1 MTSDDVMRTI
11 FEEAQTIAV
20 VGASHDSDRA
30 GCYIPAYLKK
40 HGYRV
45 IGVNPNIDRFLDE
58 PAYPTLADVPEPIDV
73 VEVFRR
79 PEHTPQVAREAVAV
93 GAKALW
99 LQLGIIN
106 DEARRIAEEAGLVFV
121 QDECMGPQHRR
132 LIGARSTP

>member
-1 MTSDDVMRTI
+1 MTSDNVMRSI
-11 FEEAQTIAV
+11 FEQAQTIAV
-20 VGASHDSDRA
+20 VGASHDSERA

-40 HGYRV
+40 QGYRV
-45 IGVNPNIDRFLDE
+45 IGVNPNIDRFLGE
-58 PAYPTLADVPEPIDV
+58 TAYASLGDIPEPIDV

-79 PEHTPQVAREAVAV
+79 PEHTPEVAREAVAI

-106 DEARRIAEEAGLVFV
+106 DEARRIAEDGGLVFV

-132 LIGARSTP
+132 LIGAS